1 MPHHFRDLHWRRD
14 IPLKEYLLPRTL
26 DEALDFLEKYNGRAR
41 VIAGGT
47 DMIPQLR
54 HRDLEVEA
62 LVDITCLP
70 GMNAIEQIGDEILLG
85 GLVTHAQAAS
95 SSLLQD
101 KAGILCRGAGSVGSP
116 QIRNI
121 ATVAGNLV
129 SAHPAADTSIP
140 LLALDASVTIASKEG
155 ERVVPL
161 PEFFL
166 DKGKTAMDCGREILT
181 QIRFPAMGEHQG
193 GCHLRLSKRRS
204 LTISVLVLAAVVRID
219 PKKGIVREA
228 ALAMGPVAPVPFR
241 ASQTESVLKGAPVT
255 EETIRKASETAC
267 EEARP
272 VSSPVWGSAEYKK
285 EMVRVFVRRGLRNAF
300 REAGFP
306 AP

>member
-1 MPHHFRDLHWRRD
+1 MPHQFRDLHWRKD
-14 IPLKEYLLPRTL
+14 ISVKEYLFPRTL
-26 DEALDFLEKYNGRAR
+26 GDALDLLEKYDGRAL

-47 DMIPQLR
+47 DVIPRLR

-62 LVDITCLP
+62 LVDITRLP
-70 GMNAIEQIGDEILLG
+70 ELNAIEQKGNDILVG

-95 SSLLQD
+95 SPLLRN
-101 KAGILCRGAGSVGSP
+101 KAAILCRGAGSVGSP

-129 SAHPAADTSIP
+129 SGHPAADTSIP
-140 LLALDASVTIASKEG
+140 LLALDATVTVASKEG
-155 ERVVPL
+155 ERMVRL

-166 DKGKTAMDCGREILT
+166 DKGKTAMDCRREILT
-181 QIRFPAMGEHQG
+181 QIRFPAMDENQG

-204 LTISVLVLAAVVRID
+204 LTISVLVLAAVVGID
-219 PKKGIVREA
+219 SRKGIVREA
-228 ALAMGPVAPVPFR
+228 AIAMGPVASIPFR
-241 ASQTESVLKGAPVT
+241 ASRAEALLQGAPIC
-255 EETIRKASETAC
+255 EETIQKASETAC
-267 EEARP
+267 MESRP

-300 REAGFP
+300 RDAGFP
-306 AP
+306 VP